1 MDQEVV
7 VTYYIEMVT
16 IMSSMVNLIG
26 VLTFNKEQMGE
37 IVNDEGATIPAIL
50 IVLITSFISFISR
63 FLAFLELNSE
73 DFPSSDLYEH
83 TQTTYLTNAF
93 AALFLQILI
102 LFFFA
107 GIMGFV
113 LRGFGGTATLI
124 QSLRLFGFC
133 QIYATM
139 GSLIELGFSFLNMS
153 IGNSISFILG
163 LVGLVSFIVGLT
175 SFSGLNI
182 SSATFTVIITYI
194 LAFIVGVFVTT
205 IFVFVLLLFL
215 AGKLIGT

>member
-1 MDQEVV
+1 MNWEVV
-7 VTYYIEMVT
+7 ITDNSEMVT
-16 IMSSMVNLIG
+16 IMSSMDNLMGI
-26 VLTFNKEQMGE
+26 LTFNKEQMGE

-63 FLAFLELNSE
+63 YLAFLELNPE
-73 DFPSSDLYEH
+73 DFLSSDLYEH
-83 TQTTYLTNAF
+83 AQYTYLINAF

-113 LRGFGGTATLI
+113 LRRFGGTVTLI

-133 QIYATM
+133 QIFATM
-139 GSLIELGFSFLNMS
+139 GSLIELGFSFLDMS
-153 IGNSISFILG
+153 IGNSISFILV

-182 SSATFTVIITYI
+182 SSTTFAVIIAYI
-194 LAFIVGVFVTT
+194 LAFITGALVTA
-205 IFVFVLLLFL
+205 IIVLFLLFFL
-215 AGKLIGT
+215 AGTLIGT